1 MREAEKCCPGSY
13 FGHGCNKMS
22 ESSSCAAVVGRQLEA
37 SCCFAQ
43 TQVTPSA
50 QGASLPQAKQLPHNR
65 SSVGKSE
72 LCGGRECSNLS
83 VGASEIV
90 QRCELTGGCPQK

>member
-1 MREAEKCCPGSY
+1 MREEEKCCPVPY

-50 QGASLPQAKQLPHNR
+50 QGASLPQARQLPHNR

-72 LCGGRECSNLS
+72 LCGGRECYNSCVKAS
-83 VGASEIV
+83 VIV
-90 QRCELTGGCPQK
+90 